1 MSTRGQLLSAESRAT
16 SVRIHWVCMAEGL
29 IVLDGVWR
37 TYTRGQV
44 VAVRGLTLTIKR
56 GDYLAITGPSGSGKS
71 TLINLAGGLD
81 QPTQGRVLF
90 DGSEPKLPARWTA
103 LRAKRIG
110 FVFQSFRLIT
120 GLTAAE
126 NVEIAMFGVQR
137 SERQR
142 KRRVAELLD
151 RVRLNH
157 RRDHRISELSA
168 GESQRVA
175 IARALANS
183 PELVLAAE
191 PTGDLDSQTGSDV
204 LDLLEDL
211 RRQDGIALVVVT
223 HDPRVAE
230 RAHRVVRLLDGQI
243 VSEERNG
250 GGE

>member
-1 MSTRGQLLSAESRAT
+1 
-16 SVRIHWVCMAEGL
+16 MAEGL

-44 VAVRGLTLTIKR
+44 VAVRGLTLTIER

-71 TLINLAGGLD
+71 TLLYLAGGLD

-110 FVFQSFRLIT
+110 FVFQSFHLIT

-183 PELVLAAE
+183 PELVLADE
-191 PTGDLDSQTGSDV
+191 PTGNLDSQTGSDV

>member
-1 MSTRGQLLSAESRAT
+1 
-16 SVRIHWVCMAEGL
+16 MAEGL

-44 VAVRGLTLTIKR
+44 VAVRGLTLTIER

-71 TLINLAGGLD
+71 TLLYLAGGLD

-110 FVFQSFRLIT
+110 FVFQSFHLIT

-183 PELVLAAE
+183 PELVLADE
-191 PTGDLDSQTGSDV
+191 PTGNLDSQTGSDV

-230 RAHRVVRLLDGQI
+230 RAHRVVRLLDGQM

>member
-1 MSTRGQLLSAESRAT
+1 MPP
-16 SVRIHWVCMAEGL
+16 GL
-29 IVLDGVWR
+29 ILLDDVWR

-44 VAVRGLTLTIKR
+44 VALRGLTLSIER

-71 TLINLAGGLD
+71 TLLYLAGGLD
-81 QPTQGRVLF
+81 RPTRGRVLF
-90 DGSEPKLPARWTA
+90 DGLDPKVPARWTA
-103 LRAKRIG
+103 LRARRIG
-110 FVFQSFRLIT
+110 FVFQSFHLMT

-126 NVEIAMFGVQR
+126 NVEIAMFGVLR
-137 SERQR
+137 SEQQR

-175 IARALANS
+175 VARALANG
-183 PELVLAAE
+183 PEIVLADE
-191 PTGDLDSQTGSDV
+191 PTGNLDSQTGGEV
-204 LDLLEDL
+204 LNLLEDL
-211 RRQDGIALVVVT
+211 RRQEGLALVVVT
-223 HDPRVAE
+223 HDSRVAE

-243 VSEERNG
+243 VPEDRHG

>member
-1 MSTRGQLLSAESRAT
+1 
-16 SVRIHWVCMAEGL
+16 
-29 IVLDGVWR
+29 
-37 TYTRGQV
+37 
-44 VAVRGLTLTIKR
+44 
-56 GDYLAITGPSGSGKS
+56 
-71 TLINLAGGLD
+71 
-81 QPTQGRVLF
+81 
-90 DGSEPKLPARWTA
+90 
-103 LRAKRIG
+103 
-110 FVFQSFRLIT
+110 
-120 GLTAAE
+120 
-126 NVEIAMFGVQR
+126 MFGVQR

-183 PELVLAAE
+183 PELVLADE
-191 PTGDLDSQTGSDV
+191 PTGNLDSQTGSDV

-230 RAHRVVRLLDGQI
+230 RAHRVVRLLDGQM

>member
-1 MSTRGQLLSAESRAT
+1 
-16 SVRIHWVCMAEGL
+16 MAEGL

-44 VAVRGLTLTIKR
+44 VAVRGLTLTIER

-71 TLINLAGGLD
+71 TLLYLAGGLD

-110 FVFQSFRLIT
+110 FVFQSFHLIT

-183 PELVLAAE
+183 PELVLADE
-191 PTGDLDSQTGSDV
+191 PTGNLDSQTGSDV

-250 GGE
+250 GGQ

>member
-1 MSTRGQLLSAESRAT
+1 MPP
-16 SVRIHWVCMAEGL
+16 GL
-29 IVLDGVWR
+29 ILLDDVWR

-44 VAVRGLTLTIKR
+44 TALRGLTLSIER

-71 TLINLAGGLD
+71 TLLYLAGGLD
-81 QPTQGRVLF
+81 RPTRGRVLF
-90 DGSEPKLPARWTA
+90 DGVEPKVPARWTA
-103 LRAKRIG
+103 LRARRIG
-110 FVFQSFRLIT
+110 FVFQAFHLMT

-126 NVEIAMFGVQR
+126 NVEIAMFGVLR

-142 KRRVAELLD
+142 QRRVAELLD

-175 IARALANS
+175 VARALANA
-183 PELVLAAE
+183 PEIVLADE
-191 PTGDLDSQTGSDV
+191 PTGNLDSQTGGEV
-204 LDLLEDL
+204 LDLLEEL
-211 RRQDGIALVVVT
+211 RRQEGLALVVVT

-243 VSEERNG
+243 VPEDRG
-250 GGE
+250 GGGA

>member
-1 MSTRGQLLSAESRAT
+1 
-16 SVRIHWVCMAEGL
+16 MAEGL

-44 VAVRGLTLTIKR
+44 VAVRGLTLTIER

-71 TLINLAGGLD
+71 TLLYLAGGLD

-90 DGSEPKLPARWTA
+90 DGSEPKFPARWTA

-110 FVFQSFRLIT
+110 FVFQSFHLIT
-120 GLTAAE
+120 GLTSAE

-183 PELVLAAE
+183 PELVLADE
-191 PTGDLDSQTGSDV
+191 PTGNLDSQTGSDV

-230 RAHRVVRLLDGQI
+230 RAHRVVRLLDGQM

>member
-1 MSTRGQLLSAESRAT
+1 
-16 SVRIHWVCMAEGL
+16 MAEGL

-44 VAVRGLTLTIKR
+44 VAVRGLTLTIER

-71 TLINLAGGLD
+71 TLLYLAGGLD

-103 LRAKRIG
+103 LRARRIG
-110 FVFQSFRLIT
+110 FVFQSFHLIT

-183 PELVLAAE
+183 PELVLADE
-191 PTGDLDSQTGSDV
+191 PTGNLDSQTGSDV

-230 RAHRVVRLLDGQI
+230 RAHRVVRLLDGQM